1 MFLTS
6 NVSHL
11 YDDLICAYSSNY
23 LFFLYFTMSEEYD
36 EVEVFF
42 TLEYFGK
49 RYRSCMHQ
57 IFISHR
63 RIYL

>member
-1 MFLTS
+1 MFLIL

-36 EVEVFF
+36 EV
-42 TLEYFGK
+42 
-49 RYRSCMHQ
+49 
-57 IFISHR
+57 
-63 RIYL
+63 